1 MNKKQNI
8 LLAFY
13 GDDFT
18 GSTDALEFITRA
30 GAKAVLFIEPPTA
43 EQLQQFPDIDVI
55 GVAGKTRSLSPA
67 QMKEI
72 LIPAFEQLKVSGA
85 KQVHYKVCSTFDS
98 SPAVGSIGKAIDC
111 GAEVFQNKLI
121 PVIGGMPALGRY
133 CLFGNLFA

>member
-1 MNKKQNI
+1 MNNKQNI

-43 EQLQQFPDIDVI
+43 EQLQQFPQLDVI
-55 GVAGKTRSLSPA
+55 GVAGKTRSLSPG

-72 LIPAFEQLKVSGA
+72 LIPAFEQLKASGA
-85 KQVHYKVCSTFDS
+85 KQVHYKVSKD
-98 SPAVGSIGKAIDC
+98 PGQEI
-111 GAEVFQNKLI
+111 
-121 PVIGGMPALGRY
+121 
-133 CLFGNLFA
+133 LF